1 MSKKLIIFGA
11 GGFSKSII
19 DSLNHKHYELIGFI
33 DKYKSGYH
41 QSYPILGNDIA
52 DIENKDNYYY
62 FIGIGK
68 PSTRKHYLNI
78 IRKHNLRLINIIDKL
93 LFYHQILYWVM
104 EFLLVK
110 CVYLTVIL
118 EYMMPL

>member
-52 DIENKDNYYY
+52 DIEN
-62 FIGIGK
+62 
-68 PSTRKHYLNI
+68 REI
-78 IRKHNLRLINIIDKL
+78 IIIL
-93 LFYHQILYWVM
+93 LG
-104 EFLLVK
+104 
-110 CVYLTVIL
+110 
-118 EYMMPL
+118 

>member
-78 IRKHNLRLINIIDKL
+78 IRKHNLRLINIR
-93 LFYHQILYWVM
+93 
-104 EFLLVK
+104 
-110 CVYLTVIL
+110 
-118 EYMMPL
+118 

>member
-41 QSYPILGNDIA
+41 QSYPILGN
-52 DIENKDNYYY
+52 
-62 FIGIGK
+62 
-68 PSTRKHYLNI
+68 
-78 IRKHNLRLINIIDKL
+78 
-93 LFYHQILYWVM
+93 
-104 EFLLVK
+104 
-110 CVYLTVIL
+110 
-118 EYMMPL
+118 

>member
-52 DIENKDNYYY
+52 DIENRDNYYY

-68 PSTRKHYLNI
+68 PSTRKHYL
-78 IRKHNLRLINIIDKL
+78 KL
-93 LFYHQILYWVM
+93 LFYHQTLYWVM

>member
-52 DIENKDNYYY
+52 DIENK
-62 FIGIGK
+62 
-68 PSTRKHYLNI
+68 
-78 IRKHNLRLINIIDKL
+78 
-93 LFYHQILYWVM
+93 
-104 EFLLVK
+104 
-110 CVYLTVIL
+110 
-118 EYMMPL
+118 

>member
-1 MSKKLIIFGA
+1 M
-11 GGFSKSII
+11 

-68 PSTRKHYLNI
+68 S
-78 IRKHNLRLINIIDKL
+78 IN
-93 LFYHQILYWVM
+93 
-104 EFLLVK
+104 
-110 CVYLTVIL
+110 
-118 EYMMPL
+118 